1 MKRKELGRYRN
12 CIETTEVRC
21 LIFDFDGTLAETE
34 EAIERHL
41 TKHFT
46 QINWAGIGTNTFKEC
61 YFKQQEE
68 KKELN
73 FIIKIFHKTQNK

>member
-34 EAIERHL
+34 EAQSR
-41 TKHFT
+41 
-46 QINWAGIGTNTFKEC
+46 
-61 YFKQQEE
+61 
-68 KKELN
+68 
-73 FIIKIFHKTQNK
+73 FI